1 MSKSE
6 FFLNIEALAEEQIAE
21 IQSASQQQSELI
33 LKSAKK
39 QAQKLKEVAFL
50 RGKEMADRDRYA
62 YEHRASIEALQ
73 LIENAE
79 RELLHVLLAGLQEKL
94 GSLRSQPTKYKMVLQ
109 EIVHEAVDQLRLLLP
124 VEGNFRVL
132 ADPQDQPFLEDILYD
147 YPQLA
152 SPEYTI
158 STWGGVIVTNQTGT
172 VLIDNS
178 LEKRL
183 ENALPVLTREMLDRF
198 EAVWVEG

>member
-33 LKSAKK
+33 LVNARN
-39 QAQKLKEVAFL
+39 QAQKLKEAAFL

-62 YEHRASIEALQ
+62 YEHHASIEALQ

-124 VEGNFRVL
+124 LEENFRVL
-132 ADPQDQPFLEDILYD
+132 ADPQDQPYLEDILHD

-183 ENALPVLTREMLDRF
+183 ENALPVLTLGDVRQ
-198 EAVWVEG
+198 V